1 MISRLQAEVF
11 FGFLLRHHANRLV
24 QIGYNLLIAIDKT
37 AVNTAD
43 GIFIRLPAT
52 PQLVEFFLVH
62 WFYQTFRYDIWL
74 VALWQFRYMF
84 GFSPYLT
91 FRTSIMPVFEHHFFY
106 DRRPTSSQEN
116 SK

>member
-1 MISRLQAEVF
+1 MHSQSF
-11 FGFLLRHHANRLV
+11 AN
-24 QIGYNLLIAIDKT
+24 NKKT

-43 GIFIRLPAT
+43 GIFIRLPAAA
-52 PQLVEFFLVH
+52 QLVEFFLVH

-74 VALWQFRYMF
+74 VALRQFRYMF

-91 FRTSIMPVFEHHFFY
+91 FRTSAMSVSESHFFY